1 MDDIDKLVMAL
12 EKMIDARQEMNI
24 EDYNCNYKSV
34 MGIREDRY
42 NPAKE
47 EINKLLDA
55 VIRDTV
61 KKMFKNRSI
70 DRL

>member
-1 MDDIDKLVMAL
+1 MDNIDNLIISL
-12 EKMIDARQEMNI
+12 EKMIDARQEMNT
-24 EDYNCNYKSV
+24 EEYNCNYKTV
-34 MGIREDRY
+34 MNIREYRY

-47 EINKLLDA
+47 EIKKLLDD